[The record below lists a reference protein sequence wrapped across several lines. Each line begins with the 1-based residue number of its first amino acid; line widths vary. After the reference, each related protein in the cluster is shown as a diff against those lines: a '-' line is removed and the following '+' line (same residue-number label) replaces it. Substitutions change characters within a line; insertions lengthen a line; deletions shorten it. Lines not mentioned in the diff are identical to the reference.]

1 MKLYEM
7 STFVASCRTLDGAL
21 ELARFMEKKFP
32 LDEKIHGSQ
41 LHRFVAVVQTDGRV
55 TVHSVVPV
63 NELGKEYFKKCV
75 AEFLEIKQVR
85 KPIQAQRP
93 AATQGRKSA

>member
-21 ELARFMEKKFP
+21 ELARFMETRFP
-32 LDEKIHGSQ
+32 MDARIHGTQ
-41 LHRFVAVVQTDGRV
+41 IHQFVAVVQTDGRV

-63 NELGKEYFKKCV
+63 NEIGKEDFKKCV

-85 KPIQAQRP
+85 KPIQSQQPSGTR
-93 AATQGRKSA
+93 GRKTA